1 MNQKFYS
8 EPILESLSEDVTYQI
23 VRRNEMT
30 GDLESIGFE
39 SKSEELTKAIVSMLN
54 QDYLEDS
61 KEH

>member
-8 EPILESLSEDVTYQI
+8 EPILESLGDDVSYRI
-23 VRRNEMT
+23 VRRNELT
-30 GDLESIGFE
+30 GELETIGFE
-39 SKSEELTKAIVSMLN
+39 SKSEELTKAIASMLN